1 MRSVMI
7 VDDEFDICNIIT
19 IFLQKRGFVAHGF
32 TNPTSAFEYFQANAK
47 SIDLV
52 ISDIRMPE
60 MNGYE
65 LVKKVKTSQ
74 IKTKVVLMSAF
85 EINYLEFSHVFPSIR
100 IDEFIS
106 KPISLRNLLRII
118 EKLLHLSDSLILR

>member
-1 MRSVMI
+1 MASQTRHQLLNT
-7 VDDEFDICNIIT
+7 FKT
-19 IFLQKRGFVAHGF
+19 
-32 TNPTSAFEYFQANAK
+32 NAK

-65 LVKKVKTSQ
+65 LVKKVKTRQ